1 MKAYLT
7 DQDELVI
14 EAESTV
20 EVMALKYWS
29 DDYFKRKPKRSS
41 LLLQFTVARPT
52 NAAPDAG
59 RAEITSG
66 RVTPPAQVS

>member
-29 DDYFKRKPKRSS
+29 DDFFKRKPKRSS

-52 NAAPDAG
+52 HAAPDAG
-59 RAEITSG
+59 RVEVI
-66 RVTPPAQVS
+66 PPAQVS